1 MKWKLFDKYGKS
13 MNSGA
18 INIYDKKQ
26 SLKRYQKGLKIMRI
40 YVCCPEFAN
49 TGLSHWTMN
58 VQGWIVWIIID
69 KWWMLKK

>member
-1 MKWKLFDKYGKS
+1 MKWKLFDKYGKN

-49 TGLSHWTMN
+49 VGLDH
-58 VQGWIVWIIID
+58 
-69 KWWMLKK
+69 